1 MYASQN
7 RTFLSHVPLQMFYL
21 RRLRMEFLTPY
32 RPIFF
37 RPFPMI
43 RKKIYFILGHKYFFF
58 WHFLKKHKIVRIAA
72 CLFDRLMHN
81 MTKSPILWLLL
92 MFYIYVI
99 LKSFRYALFKKLVY
113 DYKKIRITC
122 NKIAI
127 TYKLYFN
134 NLNGVGDRVNK
145 RVYKFRCTWTII
157 YGMYIKFIDR
167 ALYLLIIMRLTIFA
181 IILQSEL
188 SWMTQRYSSL
198 MSEKSKLL
206 LRNLPIF
213 QIEPHGRITDE

>member
-1 MYASQN
+1 
-7 RTFLSHVPLQMFYL
+7 
-21 RRLRMEFLTPY
+21 
-32 RPIFF
+32 
-37 RPFPMI
+37 
-43 RKKIYFILGHKYFFF
+43 
-58 WHFLKKHKIVRIAA
+58 
-72 CLFDRLMHN
+72 MHN

-92 MFYIYVI
+92 MFYIYDI

-134 NLNGVGDRVNK
+134 NFKNEVGDRVNK

-213 QIEPHGRITDE
+213 PNLNHTGGLLMNNKFTSKPQQPPQECRWNHQQINIKRFNVSCGSCLCIRAPWASDCTHVVHQERQLVLGDLL